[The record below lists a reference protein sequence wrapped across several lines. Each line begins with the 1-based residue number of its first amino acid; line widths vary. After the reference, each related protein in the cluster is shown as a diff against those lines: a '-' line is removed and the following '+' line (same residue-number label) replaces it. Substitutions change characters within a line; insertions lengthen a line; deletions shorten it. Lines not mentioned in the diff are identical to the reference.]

1 MTEESIQPPA
11 GQDEKKGPTRNLAL
25 DLVRVTEAAALGA
38 ARHMGRGDK
47 IAADK
52 AAVDAM
58 RLILNTVEMD
68 GVIVI
73 GEGEKDEAPML
84 FNGEHLGTGDPPQ
97 LDIAVDPIDGT
108 RPLSLGLWNSI
119 ATVALAPRGTMFN
132 PGPAFYMYKIAVG
145 PEARDVI
152 DLDAPIVDNLHKI
165 ARAKGEDVQD
175 LTIVILDRP
184 RHEKLIAEVREV
196 TGARIRLIPD
206 GDVAGALMTAWPGS
220 GIDVLLGTGGSP
232 EGVIAACA
240 LRAMGGNIQGK
251 LVARNQEELDRG
263 KALGYDFEKVLMI
276 DDLVSS
282 NDVFFAATGITNG
295 DLLKGVDYF
304 AHGATTESLVVRGL
318 TGTVRRIQ
326 ATHRLDKL
334 GRISTIP
341 Y

>member
-1 MTEESIQPPA
+1 MTDEIVQPA
-11 GQDEKKGPTRNLAL
+11 VQKNKETPTRNLAL
-25 DLVRVTEAAALGA
+25 DLVRVTEAAALAA
-38 ARHMGRGDK
+38 ARYMGRGNK

-58 RLILNTVEMD
+58 RLILNTIEMD
-68 GVIVI
+68 GIIVI

-84 FNGEHLGTGDPPQ
+84 FNGEKLGTGQPPA

-108 RPLSLGLWNSI
+108 RPLSNGIGNSI

-132 PGPAFYMYKIAVG
+132 PGPAMYMDKIAVG
-145 PEARDVI
+145 PEAHDVI
-152 DLDAPIVDNLHKI
+152 DLNAPVIDNLRAI
-165 ARAKGEDVQD
+165 AKAKGEDVED
-175 LTIVILDRP
+175 LTVVILDRP
-184 RHEKLIAEVREV
+184 RHEKLIAEVREK

-220 GIDVLLGTGGSP
+220 GIDVLIGVGGSP
-232 EGVIAACA
+232 EGVLAACA

-251 LVARNQEELDRG
+251 LVARNQDELDRG
-263 KALGYDFEKVLMI
+263 KAEGYDFDKVLMM

-318 TGTVRRIQ
+318 TGTVRRIH

-334 GRISTIP
+334 GRISYIP

>member
-1 MTEESIQPPA
+1 MTDEIVQPA
-11 GQDEKKGPTRNLAL
+11 VQKNKETPTRNLAL
-25 DLVRVTEAAALGA
+25 DLVRVTEAAALAA
-38 ARHMGRGDK
+38 ARHMGRGNK

-58 RLILNTVEMD
+58 RLILNTIEMD
-68 GVIVI
+68 GIIVI

-84 FNGEHLGTGDPPQ
+84 FNGEKLGTGNPPA

-108 RPLSLGLWNSI
+108 RPLSNGIGNSI

-132 PGPAFYMYKIAVG
+132 PGPALYMDKIAVG

-152 DLDAPIVDNLHKI
+152 DLNAPVIDNLRAI
-165 ARAKGEDVQD
+165 AKAKGEDVED
-175 LTIVILDRP
+175 LTVLILDRP
-184 RHEKLIAEVREV
+184 RHEKLIAEVREK

-220 GIDVLLGTGGSP
+220 GIDVLIGVGGSP

-251 LVARNQEELDRG
+251 LVARNQDELERG
-263 KALGYDFEKVLMI
+263 KAEGYDFDKVLMM

-295 DLLKGVDYF
+295 DLMKGVDYF

-334 GRISTIP
+334 GRISYIP

>member
-1 MTEESIQPPA
+1 MSDRQVQA
-11 GQDEKKGPTRNLAL
+11 GEQSLKTSPTRNLAL

-52 AAVDAM
+52 AAVDGM

-68 GVIVI
+68 GIIVI

-84 FNGEHLGTGDPPQ
+84 YNGERMGTGQPPE

-132 PGPAFYMYKIAVG
+132 PGPALYMYKIAVG
-145 PEARDVI
+145 PESRDVI
-152 DLDAPIVDNLHKI
+152 DIEAPVEDNLRKI
-165 ARAKGEDVQD
+165 ARAKGQNVEDITV
-175 LTIVILDRP
+175 LILDRP
-184 RHEKLIAEVREV
+184 RHEKLIAEVRER

-206 GDVAGALMTAWPGS
+206 GDVAGALMTAWPNS
-220 GIDVLLGTGGSP
+220 GIDVLMGTGGSP

-251 LVARNQEELDRG
+251 LVARSPEEMERG
-263 KALGYDFEKVLMI
+263 KALGYDYNRVLMI
-276 DDLVSS
+276 EDLVSS
-282 NDVFFAATGITNG
+282 NDVFFAATGITDG
-295 DLLKGVDYF
+295 DLLRGVHYF
-304 AHGATTESLVVRGL
+304 ARGATTDSLVVRGL

-326 ATHRLDKL
+326 STHRLDKL
-334 GRISTIP
+334 GRISKIP

>member
-1 MTEESIQPPA
+1 MTDEIFQPVSA
-11 GQDEKKGPTRNLAL
+11 GLQQNPTRNLAL
-25 DLVRVTEAAALGA
+25 DLVRVTEAAALAA

-58 RLILNTVEMD
+58 RLILNSIEMD
-68 GVIVI
+68 GIIVI

-84 FNGEHLGTGDPPQ
+84 FNGERLGTGSPPE

-108 RPLSLGLWNSI
+108 RPLSMGLWNSI

-132 PGPAFYMYKIAVG
+132 PGPALYMDKIVVG
-145 PEARDVI
+145 PEARDAVDI
-152 DLDAPIVDNLHKI
+152 NAPVEDNLRKI
-165 ARAKGEDVQD
+165 AQAKGEDIED
-175 LTIVILDRP
+175 LTVVILDRP
-184 RHEKLIAEVREV
+184 RHEKLIAEVREK

-220 GIDVLLGTGGSP
+220 GIDVLLGIGGSP

-251 LVARNQEELDRG
+251 LVARNDEELARG
-263 KALGYDFEKVLMI
+263 KEQGYDFDRVLMME
-276 DDLVSS
+276 DLVSS
-282 NDVFFAATGITNG
+282 PDVFFAATGITNG
-295 DLLKGVDYF
+295 DLMKGVDYF
-304 AHGATTESLVVRGL
+304 AHGASTESLVVRGL
-318 TGTVRRIQ
+318 TGTIRRIQ

-334 GRISTIP
+334 GRISRVP

>member
-1 MTEESIQPPA
+1 MTDEIVQPA
-11 GQDEKKGPTRNLAL
+11 LQKNKETPTRNLAL
-25 DLVRVTEAAALGA
+25 DLVRVTEAAALAA
-38 ARHMGRGDK
+38 ARYMGRGNK

-58 RLILNTVEMD
+58 RLILNTIEMD

-84 FNGEHLGTGDPPQ
+84 FNGEKLGTGNPPA

-108 RPLSLGLWNSI
+108 RPLSNGIGNSI

-132 PGPAFYMYKIAVG
+132 PGPALYMDKIAVG

-152 DLDAPIVDNLHKI
+152 DLNAPVVDNLRVI
-165 ARAKGEDVQD
+165 AKAKGEDVED
-175 LTIVILDRP
+175 LTVVILDRP
-184 RHEKLIAEVREV
+184 RHEKLIAEVREK

-220 GIDVLLGTGGSP
+220 GIDVLIGVGGSP
-232 EGVIAACA
+232 EGVLAACA

-251 LVARNQEELDRG
+251 LVPRNQDEMDRG
-263 KALGYDFEKVLMI
+263 KAEGYDFDKVLMM

-295 DLLKGVDYF
+295 DLMKGVDYF

-318 TGTVRRIQ
+318 TGTVRRIH

-334 GRISTIP
+334 GRISYIP

>member
-1 MTEESIQPPA
+1 METKPAMQNHKES
-11 GQDEKKGPTRNLAL
+11 PTRNLAL
-25 DLVRVTEAAALGA
+25 DLVRVTEAAALA
-38 ARHMGRGDK
+38 AGRHMGRGDK

-58 RLILNTVEMD
+58 RLILNTIDMD
-68 GVIVI
+68 GVVVI

-84 FNGEHLGTGDPPQ
+84 YNGEHLGTGLPPA

-108 RPLSLGLWNSI
+108 RPLSLGIWNAI

-132 PGPAFYMYKIAVG
+132 PGPFMYMFKIAVG

-152 DLDAPIVDNLHKI
+152 DIEAPIEDNLRKI
-165 ARAKGEDVQD
+165 AQAKGEDVED
-175 LTIVILDRP
+175 LTVVVLDRP
-184 RHEKLIAEVREV
+184 RHEQLIAEIRAK
-196 TGARIRLIPD
+196 TNARIRLIPD
-206 GDVAGALMTAWPGS
+206 GDVAGALMTAQPGS
-220 GIDVLLGTGGSP
+220 GIDVLLGTGGCA

-240 LRAMGGNIQGK
+240 LRAMGGNIQGR
-251 LVARNQEELDRG
+251 LIARSQDEIERG
-263 KALGYDFEKVLMI
+263 HQMGYDFEKVLLI

-334 GRISTIP
+334 GRISVIA

>member
-1 MTEESIQPPA
+1 M
-11 GQDEKKGPTRNLAL
+11 
-25 DLVRVTEAAALGA
+25 TEAAALAA

-73 GEGEKDEAPML
+73 GEGEKDQAPML
-84 FNGEHLGTGDPPQ
+84 YNGERLGTGHPPD

-108 RPLSLGLWNSI
+108 RPLSLGQWNSI
-119 ATVALAPRGTMFN
+119 ATVALAPRGTMFD

-145 PEARDVI
+145 PDARDVI
-152 DLDAPIVDNLHKI
+152 DIDAPVEDNLRKI
-165 ARAKGEDVQD
+165 AQAKGEDVED
-175 LTIVILDRP
+175 LTVVILDRP
-184 RHEKLIAEVREV
+184 RHEKLIAEVRER

-220 GIDVLLGTGGSP
+220 GIDVLIGTGGSP

-251 LVARNQEELDRG
+251 LVARNPEELDRG
-263 KALGYDFEKVLMI
+263 KAMGYDFNQVLMM

-318 TGTVRRIQ
+318 TGTIRRIQ

-334 GRISTIP
+334 GRISMIP

>member
-1 MTEESIQPPA
+1 
-11 GQDEKKGPTRNLAL
+11 
-25 DLVRVTEAAALGA
+25 
-38 ARHMGRGDK
+38 
-47 IAADK
+47 
-52 AAVDAM
+52 
-58 RLILNTVEMD
+58 
-68 GVIVI
+68 
-73 GEGEKDEAPML
+73 
-84 FNGEHLGTGDPPQ
+84 
-97 LDIAVDPIDGT
+97 
-108 RPLSLGLWNSI
+108 
-119 ATVALAPRGTMFN
+119 MFD
-132 PGPAFYMYKIAVG
+132 PGPAYYMYKIAVG

-152 DLDAPIVDNLHKI
+152 DIEAPVEDNLRRI
-165 ARAKGEDVQD
+165 AQAKGEDVED
-175 LTIVILDRP
+175 LTVVILDRP
-184 RHEKLIAEVREV
+184 RHAKLIAEVRER

-251 LVARNQEELDRG
+251 LVARTPEEKERG
-263 KALGYDFEKVLMI
+263 KALGYDFDRVLMI

-318 TGTVRRIQ
+318 TGTMRRVQ

-334 GRISTIP
+334 GRISAIP

>member
-1 MTEESIQPPA
+1 MAEQPNSP
-11 GQDEKKGPTRNLAL
+11 KKEDSKTTPTRNLAL

-38 ARHMGRGDK
+38 ARYMGRGDK

-58 RLILNTVEMD
+58 RLILNTIEMD

-84 FNGEHLGTGDPPQ
+84 FNGERLGTGHPPE

-108 RPLSLGLWNSI
+108 RPLSTGLWNSI

-132 PGPAFYMYKIAVG
+132 PGPGLYMEKIAVG
-145 PEARDVI
+145 PEASGVI
-152 DLDAPIVDNLHKI
+152 DLEAPVIDNLRMI
-165 ARAKGEDVQD
+165 AKAKGEDVED
-175 LTIVILDRP
+175 LTVVILDRP
-184 RHEKLIAEVREV
+184 RHEKLIADVREH

-220 GIDVLLGTGGSP
+220 GIDVLLGIGGSP
-232 EGVIAACA
+232 EGVLAACA
-240 LRAMGGNIQGK
+240 LRAMGGNIQGR
-251 LVARNQEELDRG
+251 LVARSKEEQEMGE
-263 KALGYDFEKVLMI
+263 ALGYDYHRVLTM

-318 TGTVRRIQ
+318 TGTIRRIQ

-334 GRISTIP
+334 GRISLIP

>member
-1 MTEESIQPPA
+1 MNNNQVRAVEPNT
-11 GQDEKKGPTRNLAL
+11 KTGPTRNLAL

-73 GEGEKDEAPML
+73 GEGEKDKAPML
-84 FNGEHLGTGDPPQ
+84 YNGEHLGTGQPPL

-108 RPLSLGLWNSI
+108 RPLSLGIWNSI
-119 ATVALAPRGTMFN
+119 ATVALAPRGTMFD

-152 DLDAPIVDNLHKI
+152 DLNAPVVDNLRNI
-165 ARAKGEDVQD
+165 ASVKGEDVED
-175 LTIVILDRP
+175 LTVVILDRP
-184 RHEKLIAEVREV
+184 RHEKLIAEIRE
-196 TGARIRLIPD
+196 TTNARIRLIPD

-220 GIDVLLGTGGSP
+220 GIDVLIGTGGSP
-232 EGVIAACA
+232 EGVIAAFA

-251 LVARNQEELDRG
+251 LVARSPEELERG
-263 KALGYDFEKVLMI
+263 KAMGYDYDRVLMI

-282 NDVFFAATGITNG
+282 NDVFFAATGITDG
-295 DLLKGVDYF
+295 D
-304 AHGATTESLVVRGL
+304 
-318 TGTVRRIQ
+318 
-326 ATHRLDKL
+326 
-334 GRISTIP
+334 
-341 Y
+341 

>member
-1 MTEESIQPPA
+1 M
-11 GQDEKKGPTRNLAL
+11 
-25 DLVRVTEAAALGA
+25 TEAAALAA

-84 FNGEHLGTGDPPQ
+84 FNGEHLGTRQPPE

-132 PGPAFYMYKIAVG
+132 PGPALYMYKIAVG
-145 PEARDVI
+145 PVARDVI
-152 DLDAPIVDNLHKI
+152 DIEAPVEENIRRVAK
-165 ARAKGEDVQD
+165 AKGEDVED
-175 LTIVILDRP
+175 ITVVILDRP
-184 RHEKLIAEVREV
+184 RHEKLIAEVREK

-220 GIDVLLGTGGSP
+220 GIDMLIGTGGSP

-240 LRAMGGNIQGK
+240 MVAMGGNIQGK
-251 LVARNQEELDRG
+251 LVPRNP
-263 KALGYDFEKVLMI
+263 
-276 DDLVSS
+276 
-282 NDVFFAATGITNG
+282 
-295 DLLKGVDYF
+295 
-304 AHGATTESLVVRGL
+304 
-318 TGTVRRIQ
+318 
-326 ATHRLDKL
+326 
-334 GRISTIP
+334 GRD
-341 Y
+341 

>member
-1 MTEESIQPPA
+1 
-11 GQDEKKGPTRNLAL
+11 
-25 DLVRVTEAAALGA
+25 
-38 ARHMGRGDK
+38 
-47 IAADK
+47 
-52 AAVDAM
+52 M
-58 RLILNTVEMD
+58 RLILNTIEMD

-73 GEGEKDEAPML
+73 GEGEKDQAPML
-84 FNGEHLGTGDPPQ
+84 FNGERLGTGRPPQ

-152 DLDAPIVDNLHKI
+152 DINAPVEDNLRKI
-165 ARAKGEDVQD
+165 ARAKGEDVED
-175 LTIVILDRP
+175 ITAVILDRP
-184 RHEKLIAEVREV
+184 RHEQLIAEVRER

-251 LVARNQEELDRG
+251 LVARNPEELERG
-263 KALGYDFEKVLMI
+263 KALGYNFDKVLMI

-295 DLLKGVDYF
+295 ELLKGVDYF
-304 AHGATTESLVVRGL
+304 AHGATTESLVVRGM
-318 TGTVRRIQ
+318 TGTVRRIE
-326 ATHRLDKL
+326 AIHRLDKL
-334 GRISTIP
+334 GRISMIP

>member
-1 MTEESIQPPA
+1 MTDEIFRPIEE
-11 GQDEKKGPTRNLAL
+11 DLRTKPTKNLAL
-25 DLVRVTEAAALGA
+25 DLVRVTEAAALAA

-58 RLILNTVEMD
+58 RLILNTIEMN

-84 FNGEHLGTGDPPQ
+84 FNGERLGTGRPPE

-108 RPLSLGLWNSI
+108 RPLSLGLANSI
-119 ATVALAPRGTMFN
+119 ATVALAPRGTMFD
-132 PGPAFYMYKIAVG
+132 PGPFLYMNKIAVG

-152 DLDAPIVDNLHKI
+152 DIEAPVEDNLRKI
-165 ARAKGEDVQD
+165 AKAKGEDVED
-175 LTIVILDRP
+175 LTVVILDRP
-184 RHEKLIAEVREV
+184 RHEELIREVREK
-196 TGARIRLIPD
+196 TNARIRLIPD
-206 GDVAGALMTAWPGS
+206 GDVAGALMAALPGS

-240 LRAMGGNIQGK
+240 VRAMGGNFQGK
-251 LVARNQEELDRG
+251 LVARNEEEIERG
-263 KALGYDFEKVLMI
+263 KALGYDFEKVLML

-295 DLLKGVDYF
+295 DLMKGIDYF
-304 AHGATTESLVVRGL
+304 ADGATSESIVVRGL
-318 TGTVRRIQ
+318 TGTIRRIQ

-334 GRISTIP
+334 GRISLIP